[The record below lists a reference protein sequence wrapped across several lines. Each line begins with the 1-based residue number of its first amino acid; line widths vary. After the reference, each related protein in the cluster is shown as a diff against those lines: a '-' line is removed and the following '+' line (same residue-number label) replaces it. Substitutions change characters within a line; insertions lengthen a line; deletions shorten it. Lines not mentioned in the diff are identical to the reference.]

1 MKFAIPFGQIRAK
14 AISTVIVIEA
24 LVLYRE
30 AIEVILDFR
39 LMILD
44 LMNRFALAVVIKN
57 PIERSETTNPHSAF

>member
-1 MKFAIPFGQIRAK
+1 MPFGQIIIG
-14 AISTVIVIEA
+14 AISTNINIEVYC
-24 LVLYRE
+24 LSRE